1 MIYTCKDRF
10 HLTREENL
18 FLAKKLWDESIFCGM
33 KMENRNITF
42 PETKAILNGINVP
55 RVSIDDAYAVC
66 RYRDAWKFVLE
77 TLDEPLTLAYMIRV
91 NEIVARG
98 EALRVGALRDGTVT
112 IGELTPKVPTV
123 EEAEQAISILQNS
136 GASDTQRALDTFT
149 SFVRMQ
155 PFWDGNKRTAM
166 LLANKALIT
175 HGRGLLVVTEKNGL
189 IFNDT
194 LFQFIN
200 DGKPI
205 PFQKQLFE
213 QCLGGLN
220 EPLEKEYIPVPVPEI
235 LETLKDLE
243 TDEEPEL

>member
-10 HLTREENL
+10 QLTREENL

-66 RYRDAWKFVLE
+66 RYRDAWKFVLD
-77 TLDEPLTLAYMIRV
+77 TLNEPLTLDYMIHV

-98 EALRVGALRDGTVT
+98 EALQVGALRNGTVS
-112 IGELTPKVPTV
+112 IGDLTPAIPT
-123 EEAEQAISILQNS
+123 AEDVQRTMDALQNS
-136 GASDTQRALDTFT
+136 NISDTQRALNTFT

-166 LLANKALIT
+166 LLANKDLIT

-189 IFNDT
+189 VFNNA
-194 LFQFIN
+194 LAQFIS
-200 DGKPI
+200 DGSPI
-205 PFQKQLFE
+205 PFQKQLYE

-220 EPLEKEYIPVPVPEI
+220 NPLEKEFVPAPIPEGT
-235 LETLKDLE
+235 ETFNQELDN
-243 TDEEPEL
+243 EPEL

>member
-66 RYRDAWKFVLE
+66 RYRDAWKFVLD
-77 TLDEPLTLAYMIRV
+77 TLDEPLTLDYMIHV

-98 EALRVGALRDGTVT
+98 EALQVGALRNGSVS
-112 IGELTPKVPTV
+112 IGDLTPAIPTV
-123 EEAEQAISILQNS
+123 EEVQQTMDALQNS
-136 GASDTQRALDTFT
+136 SISDTQRALNTFT
-149 SFVRMQ
+149 GFVRMQ

-166 LLANKALIT
+166 LLANKDLIT

-189 IFNDT
+189 VFNDA
-194 LFQFIN
+194 LSQFIS
-200 DGKPI
+200 DGSPI
-205 PFQKQLFE
+205 PLQKQLYE
-213 QCLGGLN
+213 HCLGGLN
-220 EPLEKEYIPVPVPEI
+220 EPLEKGFLPVPIPEGSG
-235 LETLKDLE
+235 DF
-243 TDEEPEL
+243 

>member
-1 MIYTCKDRF
+1 MIHTCKDRF

-98 EALRVGALRDGTVT
+98 EALRVGALRDGTDT

-123 EEAEQAISILQNS
+123 EEVEQTMSILQNCRT
-136 GASDTQRALDTFT
+136 SDTQRALDTFT

-166 LLANKALIT
+166 LLANKDLIT

-189 IFNDT
+189 VFNET
-194 LFQFIN
+194 LSQFISH
-200 DGKPI
+200 GKPT

-213 QCLGGLN
+213 QCLAGLN
-220 EPLEKEYIPVPVPEI
+220 APLEKEYIPVPVPEI

-243 TDEEPEL
+243 TGEEPEL

>member
-1 MIYTCKDRF
+1 MTCTCKDRF

-66 RYRDAWKFVLE
+66 RYRDAWKFVLDTLGE
-77 TLDEPLTLAYMIRV
+77 TLTLDYMIHV

-98 EALRVGALRDGTVT
+98 EALQVGALRNGSVT
-112 IGELTPKVPTV
+112 IGDLTPEIPTV
-123 EEAEQAISILQNS
+123 EEVQRTMDALQSN
-136 GASDTQRALDTFT
+136 GISDTQRALNTFT

-166 LLANKALIT
+166 LLANKDLIT

-194 LFQFIN
+194 LSQFIS

-220 EPLEKEYIPVPVPEI
+220 EPLEKEYVPIPLPEAPEMLKRSAPNDEPEI
-235 LETLKDLE
+235 
-243 TDEEPEL
+243 

>member
-1 MIYTCKDRF
+1 MNYTCKDRF

-77 TLDEPLTLAYMIRV
+77 TLNEPVTLDYMIHV

-98 EALRVGALRDGTVT
+98 EALKVGCLRNGSVT
-112 IGELTPKVPTV
+112 IGDLAPEIPTV
-123 EEAEQAISILQNS
+123 EEVQQTIDALKTS
-136 GASDTQRALDTFT
+136 GVSDTQRALNTFT
-149 SFVRMQ
+149 VFVRMQ

-166 LLANKALIT
+166 LLANKDLIT

-194 LFQFIN
+194 LSQFIS
-200 DGKPI
+200 DGRPI

-220 EPLEKEYIPVPVPEI
+220 EPLEKEYVPVPLPEASEMLKRSA
-235 LETLKDLE
+235 LE
-243 TDEEPEL
+243 DEPKI

>member
-1 MIYTCKDRF
+1 MNYTCKDRF

-77 TLDEPLTLAYMIRV
+77 TLDEPLTLEYMIHV

-98 EALRVGALRDGTVT
+98 EALQVGVLRNGSVT
-112 IGELTPKVPTV
+112 IGDLTPAIPTV
-123 EEAEQAISILQNS
+123 EEVQKTMDALKTS
-136 GASDTQRALDTFT
+136 GVSDTQRALNTFT

-166 LLANKALIT
+166 LLANKDLIT
-175 HGRGLLVVTEKNGL
+175 HGCGLLVVTEKNGL

-194 LFQFIN
+194 LSQFIS
-200 DGKPI
+200 DGRPI

-220 EPLEKEYIPVPVPEI
+220 EPLEREYVPVP
-235 LETLKDLE
+235 LP
-243 TDEEPEL
+243 EEPGMLKHLEPDDEPEM

>member
-1 MIYTCKDRF
+1 MNYTCKDRF

-66 RYRDAWKFVLE
+66 RYRDAWRFVLDS
-77 TLDEPLTLAYMIRV
+77 LDEPLTLDYMIHV

-98 EALRVGALRDGTVT
+98 EALQVGCLRNGSVT
-112 IGELTPKVPTV
+112 IGDLAPEIPTV
-123 EEAEQAISILQNS
+123 DEVQQTIDALKTS
-136 GASDTQRALDTFT
+136 GVSDTQRALNTFT
-149 SFVRMQ
+149 CFVRMQ

-166 LLANKALIT
+166 LLANKDLII

-194 LFQFIN
+194 LSQFIS
-200 DGKPI
+200 DGRPI

-220 EPLEKEYIPVPVPEI
+220 EPLEKEYVPIPLPEAPKILKRSALEDEPEI
-235 LETLKDLE
+235 
-243 TDEEPEL
+243 